1 MDNPNFNDILADALA
16 KQKELDNSGVRFI
29 IFDEIFPNQASDDA
43 NSWLKKNSKIKILG
57 WQYSQARNGYHSI
70 CIMYCKE

>member
-16 KQKELDNSGVRFI
+16 KEKARGTNKIKFE
-29 IFDEIFPNQASDDA
+29 IFDEAFPNKASDDV
-43 NSWLKKNSKIKILG
+43 NSWLKKNSKVKILS

-70 CIMYCKE
+70 CIMYCEE

>member
-16 KQKELDNSGVRFI
+16 KQKKLDNSGVQFI
-29 IFDEIFPNQASDDA
+29 IFDEVFPNKASDDV
-43 NSWLKKNSKIKILG
+43 NSWLKKNSKVKILS

-70 CIMYCKE
+70 CIMYCEE